1 MGEGEAVGRD
11 GHVVGQITP
20 KVADNVRDV
29 VEAALAQMVQ
39 ILIAT
44 VASWIWWGISRRPYP
59 AAVTAVG
66 AF

>member
-1 MGEGEAVGRD
+1 M
-11 GHVVGQITP
+11 P
-20 KVADNVRDV
+20 KVADNPREV

-44 VASWIWWGISRRPYP
+44 VASWIWWGIPRRPYP